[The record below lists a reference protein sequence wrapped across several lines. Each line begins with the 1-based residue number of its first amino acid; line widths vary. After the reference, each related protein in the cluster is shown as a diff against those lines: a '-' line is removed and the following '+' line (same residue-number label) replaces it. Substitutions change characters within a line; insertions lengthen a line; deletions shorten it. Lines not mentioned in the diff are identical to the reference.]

1 MWEEKQ
7 FKMPPTD
14 FKCLTAGTGEIMLPL
29 ICLVK

>member
-1 MWEEKQ
+1 MGEVKQ

-14 FKCLTAGTGEIMLPL
+14 FKCLTAGASEIVLPL